1 MRLFSSLLLLHALLA
16 LPGTAAAA
24 AETTPPGVD
33 PLWLRYPEVVDRAKL
48 LAYREVLGGG
58 VKVSAASA
66 PGSAA
71 LEQLHAAVS
80 ELQIGL
86 SGLLGQPVSAHC
98 CAPADGASG
107 AAALAGGTLA
117 VNIGNTTAA
126 EHALGSEG
134 FRISRSPAGQYTLSA
149 ASPSGALYGAFRL
162 LGYLQRAEPLP
173 EVFTSVPAMKLRV
186 FDLWDELDGAI
197 TRGFAGKSLVWP
209 FALFDDARPPPRDL
223 LYLAACNA
231 TDPHQ
236 KWQGATLTA
245 AGAGKPSTVRNVGTG
260 TCLGTLVTDP
270 THGGGP
276 CTGAAAAQFLY
287 NAVSENPTRLVK
299 SFLIRQ
305 ALLVCSDRLG
315 PLAFAEQLHCCDC
328 SALGRKQRPRGGG
341 RLPGPQ
347 RRHRPGH

>member
-1 MRLFSSLLLLHALLA
+1 MRLFSSLLLQLPA
-16 LPGTAAAA
+16 LPGTAAA

-126 EHALGSEG
+126 EHVLGSEG

-162 LGYLQRAEPLP
+162 LGYLQRGEPLP
-173 EVFTSVPAMKLRV
+173 ENHMSVPAMKLRV

-197 TRGFAGKSLVWP
+197 TRGFAGNSLIWP
-209 FALFDDARPPPRDL
+209 FA
-223 LYLAACNA
+223 
-231 TDPHQ
+231 
-236 KWQGATLTA
+236 
-245 AGAGKPSTVRNVGTG
+245 
-260 TCLGTLVTDP
+260 
-270 THGGGP
+270 
-276 CTGAAAAQFLY
+276 
-287 NAVSENPTRLVK
+287 
-299 SFLIRQ
+299 
-305 ALLVCSDRLG
+305 
-315 PLAFAEQLHCCDC
+315 
-328 SALGRKQRPRGGG
+328 
-341 RLPGPQ
+341 
-347 RRHRPGH
+347 